1 MAMYFG
7 IKLTSEV
14 IRYHV
19 SMKSQKKKL
28 HSEITFQW
36 FSGVEQYTEVNLK
49 ADSDLTII
57 CNREVYCQSF
67 SQGQNVSE
75 NITPLDV
82 FIAYWKAI

>member
-36 FSGVEQYTEVNLK
+36 FSGVEQYTDFNLK
-49 ADSDLTII
+49 ADSDL
-57 CNREVYCQSF
+57 
-67 SQGQNVSE
+67 
-75 NITPLDV
+75 
-82 FIAYWKAI
+82 